1 MIITH
6 RITIGS
12 EAQASPDSSRLVRL
26 RVRASLYAPV
36 KYAEATFAPPDGLA
50 LQPGDDLK
58 VELGADRNSAQVFA
72 GKIARVEWGFGS
84 VRVLAE
90 SQMSLMTATRVNLS
104 FEQPTAGDIVT
115 ALCNEAGVQTGQ
127 VQPGLTFAAYSVG
140 SNQSVYDHARRLA
153 QQCGFDFYADPDDK
167 VVFAKAVPAGQPR
180 VLQYGTTVLAISMK
194 KTADGVGAVDVFGE
208 SPASFGKGDNA
219 APWLTKKDVKG
230 SAPATGGGSVA
241 MQAVEPAARTLQ
253 SAQQIAQNLQ
263 SALKSRV
270 RAHAQ
275 LVGTPD
281 VRLNEIVQ
289 IAQMPLSDLNGTFRV
304 TGVEHTLRHGSGFVT
319 AIDLESTM

>member
-1 MIITH
+1 MLVTH
-6 RITIGS
+6 RITIGT

-26 RVRASLYAPV
+26 RVRASLYTPV

-58 VELGADRNSAQVFA
+58 VELGVDRNSAQVFA

-84 VRVLAE
+84 ATVLAE
-90 SQMSLMTATRVNLS
+90 SQMSLMTATRVNLA
-104 FEQPTAGDIVT
+104 FERPTAGDIIS
-115 ALCNEAGVQTGQ
+115 ALCQEAGVQTGQ
-127 VQPGLTFAAYSVG
+127 VQPGLSFAAYSVG
-140 SNQSVYDHARRLA
+140 SNQSAYDHARRLA
-153 QQCGFDFYADPDDK
+153 RQCGFDLYADPDDK

-180 VLQYGTTVLAISMK
+180 LLQYGTTVLAISMGK
-194 KTADGVGAVDVFGE
+194 PAAGAGAVDVFGE

-230 SAPATGGGSVA
+230 SAPATGGGVA
-241 MQAVEPAARTLQ
+241 VQAVEPAARTVQ
-253 SAQQIAQNLQ
+253 NAQQIARNLQ
-263 SALKSRV
+263 SALKSRIQ
-270 RAHAQ
+270 AQ
-275 LVGTPD
+275 ARLVGTPD

-289 IAQMPLSDLNGTFRV
+289 ITRMPLSDLNGTFRV

-319 AIDLESTM
+319 EIDLEQL